1 MEKIISLTDI
11 WIQFSD
17 TPILQGLNLDVIKG
31 ESLVIVGSSGCG
43 KTVLLKTILG
53 LIPITKGHISL
64 FGEQVNG
71 TSKNKIMELRSRVG
85 MVFQSSALFDSLTV
99 WENVGFYY
107 LNHTDMTEQQ
117 IRSAVREILAE
128 MGMENFEN
136 LFRVV
141 LSFFGE
147 HFAFVVATMNFRA
160 MCENMK
166 FEIEKNHAHLL
177 NTFKETF
184 NEINKMQVKIIENAR
199 LKNEIKIDLDDETVS
214 VYVTSLIRGIIFEWK
229 IRGTMGDIEEEINH
243 LQMFLK
249 SGLMCNK

>member
-1 MEKIISLTDI
+1 MDSKEKREQYIRDTKSNIILDAARKIFAEKGYHQTKLEEIAAEAGFSKASLYNCYNDKLEIFISLANREFDLLLEKIRAIFNP
-11 WIQFSD
+11 Q
-17 TPILQGLNLDVIKG
+17 
-31 ESLVIVGSSGCG
+31 
-43 KTVLLKTILG
+43 
-53 LIPITKGHISL
+53 
-64 FGEQVNG
+64 
-71 TSKNKIMELRSRVG
+71 
-85 MVFQSSALFDSLTV
+85 
-99 WENVGFYY
+99 
-107 LNHTDMTEQQ
+107 NH
-117 IRSAVREILAE
+117 L
-128 MGMENFEN
+128 MENFEN

-214 VYVTSLIRGIIFEWK
+214 VYITSLIRGIIFEWK